1 MCRAK
6 GCTQEIDKHIINKCR
21 NQTPGAGTLCSACF
35 SKLFKGSVPCVH
47 LKNGKTREWKPRG
60 KWNRG
65 TTRPETARAAIVEN
79 SGDTKGAPHETT
91 NVVNMVK
98 SEVARIIRENKA
110 MEPTAKEKCE
120 ASLTSAFSRDEA
132 TREESARL
140 AIIHHEPHE
149 IENPDLQYIDTNPSQ
164 ETNDHMRGNSTQGVE
179 VRYFTN
185 NPTITTSKIE
195 PMVE

>member
-1 MCRAK
+1 
-6 GCTQEIDKHIINKCR
+6 
-21 NQTPGAGTLCSACF
+21 
-35 SKLFKGSVPCVH
+35 
-47 LKNGKTREWKPRG
+47 
-60 KWNRG
+60 
-65 TTRPETARAAIVEN
+65 
-79 SGDTKGAPHETT
+79 
-91 NVVNMVK
+91 MVK

-149 IENPDLQYIDTNPSQ
+149 IGNPDLQYIDTNPSQ